1 MLFGLLLGLRK
12 LPERKIHSVCLEVL
26 KAGWLIKTHT
36 RHTDSC
42 THAALADLMQCSAW
56 GSPAVCAWLAG
67 CQWVRW
73 EGLGRDSPPTRMCLP
88 DALLPQVSTAAGSVK
103 LQQSGWIQAH
113 HGKTDWTDQGL
124 HSDIRYV
131 CRLYAQE
138 NWLLASVLLF
148 VRSTCELFKVAKGG
162 QTQTSHRQRVGN
174 WSQELLN
181 AKVFGFTFFSF
192 FF

>member
-1 MLFGLLLGLRK
+1 MYTRCSCWPDAVQCLGE
-12 LPERKIHSVCLEVL
+12 PSCL
-26 KAGWLIKTHT
+26 
-36 RHTDSC
+36 C
-42 THAALADLMQCSAW
+42 
-56 GSPAVCAWLAG
+56 LAG
-67 CQWVRW
+67 RLSVG
-73 EGLGRDSPPTRMCLP
+73 EVGRAWPWLPPTRMCLP

-138 NWLLASVLLF
+138 NWLLANVLLF
-148 VRSTCELFKVAKGG
+148 VRSTCELFKVARGG

-174 WSQELLN
+174 WSQELNASLWIYLLN
-181 AKVFGFTFFSF
+181 WLF
-192 FF
+192 FFFFLKD